1 MRLSR
6 VKTIYIHFG
15 YIFFDDP
22 IALVS
27 PVLRIGWVYSR
38 ENEFSTSMLR
48 YKKKDFDIEHIFLI
62 FF

>member
-6 VKTIYIHFG
+6 VKTIVVHFG
-15 YIFFDDP
+15 TFFCDDP

-27 PVLRIGWVYSR
+27 PVLGIGWVDSC

-48 YKKKDFDIEHIFLI
+48 YKKKDFDIDNIFLI

>member
-6 VKTIYIHFG
+6 VKTIDIHFDVF
-15 YIFFDDP
+15 FFDDP

-27 PVLRIGWVYSR
+27 PVLGIGWVDSC

-48 YKKKDFDIEHIFLI
+48 YKKRF
-62 FF
+62 